1 MPLMTEAESDKAY
14 ASACDAIQNRVKG
27 SIGPKCVVYF
37 SAYTLD
43 EDQVP
48 VDNLDEVPVTGKLLV
63 RGSRLRGGQRGTE
76 YESCVLENP
85 SWLDLCGIANDQ
97 IIATRDREHRY
108 LEGIEVVENN
118 GDVQL
123 TAFRL
128 GA

>member
-1 MPLMTEAESDKAY
+1 MPLTEADSDKAY
-14 ASACDAIQNRVKG
+14 AAACDAIQNRVKA
-27 SIGPKCVVYF
+27 SIGPKCAVYF

-43 EDQVP
+43 SDQVP
-48 VDNLDEVPVTGKLLV
+48 VDNLDEVPITGKLLV
-63 RGSRLRGGQRGTE
+63 RGSRRVRGSQRSRD
-76 YESCVLENP
+76 YESSILENP

>member
-1 MPLMTEAESDKAY
+1 MPLTEAESDKAY
-14 ASACDAIQNRVKG
+14 ASACDAIQNRVER

-43 EDQVP
+43 ADQVP

-63 RGSRLRGGQRGTE
+63 RGSRLRGGQRGKD